1 MNGTSSSSTI
11 YCTVKILE
19 NEDRRKP
26 AHEKR
31 SAKRKAKTTAAAW
44 PVPSARRLKASRSR
58 LTWARVL
65 CTSSGR
71 YPAPLRILGIALHVA
86 SEDDSLL
93 GVVELLNSSSHN
105 CSLQRIASAGK
116 GDTDRWRL
124 SFCTA
129 RQPVTQWH
137 INALAEYVVQN
148 LYRYVDALRSSV
160 GARWLMGKQ
169 RTPHAYAKAAER
181 GNKKRQAT
189 EGGGVPDEGASQSF
203 HSPPATSDD
212 GLNDTNDSLTLP
224 KRLLHC
230 WRKTLA
236 TARSRTPTP
245 DEAVVSGPLA
255 LAVHWHNR
263 YLGPEP
269 GLFRG
274 VGAAGFVKVTE

>member
-1 MNGTSSSSTI
+1 MNGTSSSDTI

-31 SAKRKAKTTAAAW
+31 SAKRKAETTAAAW

-58 LTWARVL
+58 LIWARVL
-65 CTSSGR
+65 YVLVG
-71 YPAPLRILGIALHVA
+71 
-86 SEDDSLL
+86 E
-93 GVVELLNSSSHN
+93 
-105 CSLQRIASAGK
+105 K
-116 GDTDRWRL
+116 TDRGRF
-124 SFCTA
+124 SFPPA
-129 RQPVTQWH
+129 RQPITQWH
-137 INALAEYVVQN
+137 INPLAEYVVQN

-181 GNKKRQAT
+181 SNKKRQAT
-189 EGGGVPDEGASQSF
+189 KEYDRSS
-203 HSPPATSDD
+203 
-212 GLNDTNDSLTLP
+212 TNKAIL
-224 KRLLHC
+224 
-230 WRKTLA
+230 
-236 TARSRTPTP
+236 TPTP

-274 VGAAGFVKVTE
+274 VGAAGFVKVAEYIVRLGSFLAETKGRFIKLNLVPQVPSLEAKVVGKGDRWNGKRIVRNDCFGKHP

>member
-1 MNGTSSSSTI
+1 MNGTSSSNTI

-31 SAKRKAKTTAAAW
+31 SAKRNAEMTAAAW
-44 PVPSARRLKASRSR
+44 PVPSARQLEASRSR

-65 CTSSGR
+65 YVLVGEKTAVSAT
-71 YPAPLRILGIALHVA
+71 APLRILGIALHVA

-105 CSLQRIASAGK
+105 CSLQQIASAGK
-116 GDTDRWRL
+116 GDTDRWRF

-137 INALAEYVVQN
+137 INPLAEYVVQN

-181 GNKKRQAT
+181 SNKKRQAT
-189 EGGGVPDEGASQSF
+189 KEYDRSSTNKAILYTKMTEVPFAKRGRRGARRRRF
-203 HSPPATSDD
+203 AE
-212 GLNDTNDSLTLP
+212 LP
-224 KRLLHC
+224 QPSC
-230 WRKTLA
+230 T
-236 TARSRTPTP
+236 
-245 DEAVVSGPLA
+245 
-255 LAVHWHNR
+255 
-263 YLGPEP
+263 
-269 GLFRG
+269 F
-274 VGAAGFVKVTE
+274 

>member
-1 MNGTSSSSTI
+1 MNGTSSSDTI

-31 SAKRKAKTTAAAW
+31 SAKRKAETTAAAW

-65 CTSSGR
+65 YVLVGEKT
-71 YPAPLRILGIALHVA
+71 
-86 SEDDSLL
+86 
-93 GVVELLNSSSHN
+93 ELLNSSSHN

-116 GDTDRWRL
+116 GDTDRWRF

-137 INALAEYVVQN
+137 INPLAEYVVQN

-181 GNKKRQAT
+181 SNKKRQAT
-189 EGGGVPDEGASQSF
+189 KEYDRSSTNKEVLYAKMTEVPFAKRGRRGARRRRF
-203 HSPPATSDD
+203 AE
-212 GLNDTNDSLTLP
+212 LP
-224 KRLLHC
+224 QPSC
-230 WRKTLA
+230 T
-236 TARSRTPTP
+236 
-245 DEAVVSGPLA
+245 
-255 LAVHWHNR
+255 
-263 YLGPEP
+263 
-269 GLFRG
+269 F
-274 VGAAGFVKVTE
+274 